1 MQQFYRMV
9 KPILYDIAF
18 KVVMDGDAVYRVE
31 LNKGLSR
38 LVYLPMTHLTAR
50 EYHPDTGELETDP
63 IQVANYYILNEGYD
77 KQQVYPASEC
87 VHFNWGRIELVDDIL
102 GRRTLGIWNV
112 SPLEPLRAKLLWKHV
127 ILLNDMLWRSVNVPR
142 RHHKLPSEPFDP
154 DKFSGKTR
162 EERLERARQAAVK
175 ALEDYA
181 NQLRLH
187 EVERDFI
194 TLDDVEIE
202 VVEPK
207 LKWTDPNQL
216 LEQIDE
222 SIYAAIG
229 VPKSAVSGMRGGTFA
244 TELVVSSYFFHRSR
258 HLAHLIGANLIKVA
272 IMHLES
278 KHGLEYSDLYDYI
291 SVDVYTELFLREQ
304 ARTVAILSQLGI
316 FSKSELR
323 AMLGYSPQV
332 PEDVLEETLHKST
345 VQSAG
350 QVAAAEMRRQSP
362 ERPETPESKE
372 AKQKT

>member
-1 MQQFYRMV
+1 M
-9 KPILYDIAF
+9 
-18 KVVMDGDAVYRVE
+18 
-31 LNKGLSR
+31 
-38 LVYLPMTHLTAR
+38 
-50 EYHPDTGELETDP
+50 ETDP
-63 IQVANYYILNEGYD
+63 IQVVNYYVLNEGYD
-77 KQQVYPASEC
+77 QQQVFKASEC

-102 GRRTLGIWNV
+102 GRRTLGVWNV

-162 EERLERARQAAVK
+162 EERLEKARAAAVK
-175 ALEDYA
+175 ALEEYA
-181 NQLRLH
+181 SQLKLH

-202 VVEPK
+202 IVEPK
-207 LKWTDPNQL
+207 LKWTDPNEL
-216 LEQIDE
+216 LQQIDE

-229 VPKSAVSGMRGGTFA
+229 VPRSAVSGLRGGTFA
-244 TELVVSSYFFHRSR
+244 TELVVSSYFFHRAR
-258 HLAHLIGANLIKVA
+258 HLAHLIGQKLIEVA

-278 KHGLEYSDLYDYI
+278 KIGLDFVDLYDLI

-323 AMLGYSPQV
+323 AMLGFSPQV
-332 PEDVLEETLHKST
+332 PEELLEETLHGGT
-345 VQSAG
+345 VRSPG
-350 QVAAAEMRRQSP
+350 QILASEVRRTQP
-362 ERPETPESKE
+362 ERPETPQSKE
-372 AKQKT
+372 ARQKT